1 MSFDTTNLE
10 LISVTPVVGGPF
22 SVELGEQID
31 NTAGTLRYA
40 VGISDGDAGYQ
51 LASDLCDLHFAVR
64 SNAPLCGSTPLVTF
78 GSVGTFTTRVVRVTG
93 ESQVPMVSN
102 LASFNLDIIAPVL
115 SGVPSNVSIAAD
127 AGSIYGAYV
136 SGPTISASD
145 NCDGALAVVGPTWP
159 SDGMFP
165 IGTTTLTWSAT
176 DSSGNIGTATR
187 TITVAN
193 HQLLDLSMSIF
204 GGMSGGSTQSIR
216 VKAGADTQI
225 VPVVFTVSGGVGS
238 ASTTVQVPVA
248 ASYSCVSAK
257 DTVHSITKTAVPTIL
272 SERYSASVTGMRQGD
287 SNDDD
292 VVDITDFAI
301 FVANRGAGKAV
312 NAVSNF
318 NGDTLI
324 NTADFTFL
332 TVSFFRVGDACGAFT
347 GAMPRERVSV
357 RELRRTGQGEL
368 IAADLNG
375 DGWVDLADMQLYMQ
389 VAGQ

>member
-1 MSFDTTNLE
+1 
-10 LISVTPVVGGPF
+10 
-22 SVELGEQID
+22 
-31 NTAGTLRYA
+31 
-40 VGISDGDAGYQ
+40 
-51 LASDLCDLHFAVR
+51 
-64 SNAPLCGSTPLVTF
+64 
-78 GSVGTFTTRVVRVTG
+78 
-93 ESQVPMVSN
+93 
-102 LASFNLDIIAPVL
+102 
-115 SGVPSNVSIAAD
+115 
-127 AGSIYGAYV
+127 
-136 SGPTISASD
+136 
-145 NCDGALAVVGPTWP
+145 
-159 SDGMFP
+159 MFP

-193 HQLLDLSMSIF
+193 HQLLDLSMSFF
-204 GGMSGGSTQSIR
+204 GGMSAGSTRLIR

-248 ASYSCVSAK
+248 ANYSCVSAK
-257 DTVHSITKTAVPTIL
+257 DTVHSITQSAAPMV
-272 SERYSASVTGMRQGD
+272 SGVRYSASMVIRQGD

-292 VVDITDFAI
+292 LIDIVDFGVFLTD
-301 FVANRGAGKAV
+301 RGGGKA
-312 NAVSNF
+312 ADARSNF
-318 NGDTLI
+318 NSDALV

-332 TVSFFRVGDACGAFT
+332 TLSFFRGGETCGAFN